1 MKQVIIN
8 IQENKYQFFMELL
21 NSFDFVKVSDNKSKP
36 IAISAKQKKFVDDVK
51 HSLNEV
57 EQHRQGKIKLQS
69 AKDYINE
76 L

>member
-1 MKQVIIN
+1 MKQVVIN

-21 NSFDFVKVSDNKSKP
+21 NNFDFVKVSDNKSKP
-36 IAISAKQKKFVDDVK
+36 VIISAKQKQFVDDLK

-57 EQHRQGKIKLQS
+57 ELHRQGKIKLQS
-69 AKDYINE
+69 ARDFLNE

>member
-1 MKQVIIN
+1 MKQVTIN

-36 IAISAKQKKFVDDVK
+36 IAISSKQKKFVDDIK

-57 EQHRQGKIKLQS
+57 EQHSQGKIKLQS
-69 AKDYINE
+69 AKDFINE

>member
-21 NSFDFVKVSDNKSKP
+21 NSFDFVKVSENESKP
-36 IAISAKQKKFVDDVK
+36 IAISAKQKQFVDDLK
-51 HSLNEV
+51 QSLSEV
-57 EQHRQGKIKLQS
+57 ELHRQGKIKLQS
-69 AKDYINE
+69 ARDFLNE